1 MESEFPKVIEL
12 ALQQGIWAVL
22 YIYLFFKML
31 KDNAAREEKFQV
43 IIDRL
48 SDKIEHGIEDIQDS
62 LDELKAIKKTQK
74 EKENYYES

>member
-62 LDELKAIKKTQK
+62 LDELKALKKTQK

>member
-31 KDNAAREEKFQV
+31 KDNAAREEKFQL